1 MKIIKNI
8 DLYAPEHLGICDV
21 LIEGSSFGVIKKELP
36 IPVGLDAEVIDGTG
50 KLLVPGFVDA
60 HVHILGGGGEGGYH
74 TRTPELMLSS
84 MIQSGVTT
92 VVGVLGTDGV
102 SRTMTN
108 LIAKAKGLKNEGVSC
123 YLFSGSYD
131 VPVRTLLGNIRED
144 ILLIEEII
152 GVGEIAI
159 SDHRSSQPTQ
169 SEIERIAADA
179 RVGGMLAGKA
189 GIVQIHMG
197 DGEARI
203 DMLNDIVRTTTLP
216 ITQFMPTHV
225 NRNKKLF
232 SDCIDFAKRG
242 GPIDLTISP
251 NPACLHDDEVKCST
265 GLKICL
271 DAGVPIERISFS
283 SDGQGSL
290 PLFDE
295 NKQLVGLG
303 VGDMTY
309 LVKEVADAVL
319 QEKIPLETAIRVI
332 TQNPATT
339 LKLKNKGQ
347 IKQGFDADFV
357 ILDTQTYEIHSVG
370 AMGCLMMHN
379 NQLLRKG
386 TFEK

>member
-8 DLYAPEHLGICDV
+8 DLYAPQHLGVCDV
-21 LIEGSSFGVIKKELP
+21 LVEGRSFGIIRKEIP
-36 IPVGLDAEVIDGTG
+36 VPVGLDAEIIDGSG
-50 KLLVPGFVDA
+50 KIMVPGFVDA

-74 TRTPELMLSS
+74 TRTPELMLSA
-84 MIQSGVTT
+84 MIRSGVTT

-102 SRTMTN
+102 TRTMTN

-123 YLFSGSYD
+123 FVYSGSYD
-131 VPVRTLLGNIRED
+131 VPVRTLLGGIRED
-144 ILLIEEII
+144 ILMIEEVI

-169 SEIERIAADA
+169 AELERLAADA

-197 DGEARI
+197 DGETRI
-203 DMLNDIVRTTTLP
+203 DMINDIVRTTTLP
-216 ITQFMPTHV
+216 IGQFMPTHV

-232 SDCIDFAKRG
+232 LDCIDFAKRG

-251 NPACLHDDEVKCST
+251 NPSYLDEDEVKCSV
-265 GLKICL
+265 GLKMCL
-271 DAGVPIERISFS
+271 DAGVPIDRISFS

-290 PLFDE
+290 PIFDE
-295 NKQLVGLG
+295 NKQLIGLG

-309 LVKEVADAVL
+309 LLKEVIDAAL

-332 TQNPATT
+332 TENPAKT

-347 IKQGFDADFV
+347 IRPGFDADFV
-357 ILDTQTYEIHSVG
+357 LLDSQTHEIKSVG
-370 AMGCLMMHN
+370 ALGCLMMHEGK
-379 NQLLRKG
+379 LLRKG
-386 TFEK
+386 TFE

>member
-1 MKIIKNI
+1 MKIIKNVS
-8 DLYAPEHLGICDV
+8 LYDPTPQGICDIV
-21 LIEGSSFGVIKKELP
+21 VEGSSFGVIRKNIP
-36 IPVGLDAEVIDGTG
+36 IPSGFDVEVIDGAG
-50 KLLVPGFVDA
+50 KIMVPGFVDA

-74 TRTPELMLSS
+74 TRTPELMLSA

-102 SRTMTN
+102 TRTMTN

-123 YLFSGSYD
+123 FVYSGSYD
-131 VPVRTLLGNIRED
+131 VPVRTLLGGIRED
-144 ILLIEEII
+144 LLMIEEVI

-169 SEIERIAADA
+169 TEIERLAADA

-197 DGEARI
+197 DGQARI
-203 DMLNDIVRTTTLP
+203 DMINNIVKTTTLP

-225 NRNKKLF
+225 NRNRELF
-232 SDCIDFAKRG
+232 LDCIDFAKRG
-242 GPIDLTISP
+242 GPIDLTICPSP
-251 NPACLHDDEVKCST
+251 DYLDPDEIKCSV
-265 GLKICL
+265 GLKMCL
-271 DAGVPIERISFS
+271 DAGVPIDRISFS

-295 NKQLVGLG
+295 NKQLIGLG

-309 LVKEVADAVL
+309 LLKEVIDAVV
-319 QEKIPLETAIRVI
+319 QEQIPLETAIRVI
-332 TQNPATT
+332 TENPSKT
-339 LKLKNKGQ
+339 LKLRKKGQ

-357 ILDTQTYEIHSVG
+357 LLDEKTYEIDSV
-370 AMGCLMMHN
+370 AALGCLMMHERK
-379 NQLLRKG
+379 LIRKG
-386 TFEK
+386 TFE